1 MSLAFLADELLPF
14 IPNEALTREEI
25 KAKFADRE
33 SFRTAQVFCLWVADA
48 VSEVAL
54 VGSSGTANDDGENR
68 TLALISVTPGTSPH
82 ISPLRITAHI
92 PGIIETYGLDET

>member
-33 SFRTAQVFCLWVADA
+33 SFQTAQIFCLWVADA

-54 VGSSGTANDDGENR
+54 VGSSGTANDDGANR
-68 TLALISVTPGTSPH
+68 TLALISMIPNESPH
-82 ISPLRITAHI
+82 ISPLRVTTYV